1 MTITKP
7 TPRHPEV
14 EVQLTG
20 EDGNVFLVLG
30 RVSRALKRAG
40 YEDEVREFFAPYEGW
55 TGLAG
60 AHALRSAR
68 QITPRSPLP
77 AAGRSAG
84 RPAVRAA

>member
-40 YEDEVREFFAPYEGW
+40 YEDEVREFMDEATSGDYD
-55 TGLAG
+55 
-60 AHALRSAR
+60 ALLTTVQKWVSVA
-68 QITPRSPLP
+68 
-77 AAGRSAG
+77 
-84 RPAVRAA
+84 